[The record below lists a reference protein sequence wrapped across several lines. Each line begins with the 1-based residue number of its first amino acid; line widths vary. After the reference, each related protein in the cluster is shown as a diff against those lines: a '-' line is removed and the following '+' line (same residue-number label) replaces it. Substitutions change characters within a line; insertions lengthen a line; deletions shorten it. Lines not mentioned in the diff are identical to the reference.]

1 VREFN
6 HDGFET
12 SNGGFDHRTHNDVA
26 HVCKHRDGMVSH
38 ASQRAV
44 AIMQAM
50 MKGLETELASLPA
63 TTVQGSD
70 RAEA

>member
-1 VREFN
+1 MT
-6 HDGFET
+6 DL
-12 SNGGFDHRTHNDVA
+12 
-26 HVCKHRDGMVSH
+26 KHPMVDLITGPTMMSLMY
-38 ASQRAV
+38 ANIVMGWYLMLLSAPWLF
-44 AIMQAM
+44 MQAM